1 MEKFI
6 LINKFLEYLD
16 NEKNYSS
23 FTISSYAKDLIELMN
38 LLNKKELNIEE
49 SDIKEYLNFL
59 YNKKLNSNSICRKI
73 STLKSFYNFLN
84 LKGYTKTNP
93 LENIGYPKKEK
104 KLPKFVYYDEL
115 ESIIEEAK
123 IGEYGERNS
132 LIVELLYATGLRVS
146 ELIEIKI
153 KDINFSNRSI
163 ITLGKGS
170 VERIVYFGCYAEEIL
185 NKYINSFRIE
195 HLKNKKHDYLFINK
209 NGDKITDRG
218 IRLILDNI
226 LKRVSV
232 KTKISPHSLRHTF
245 ATHLLDNGCDI
256 KVVQELL
263 GHKHL
268 STTEIYTHISNEKLR
283 EVYFKCHPRSGRNE

>member
-1 MEKFI
+1 MEQFI
-6 LINKFLEYLD
+6 YISKFLDYLD

-38 LLNKKELNIEE
+38 LLNKKELEIEE
-49 SDIKEYLNFL
+49 SDIKDYLNIL
-59 YNKKLNSNSICRKI
+59 YDKKLNSSSICRKI

-84 LKGYTKTNP
+84 LKGFIKINP
-93 LENIGYPKKEK
+93 LENIGYPKREK

-115 ESIIEEAK
+115 ESIIEESK
-123 IGEYGERNS
+123 KGEFGERNS
-132 LIVELLYATGLRVS
+132 LIIELLYATGLRVS

-153 KDINFSNRSI
+153 KDINFNNRSI
-163 ITLGKGS
+163 ITLGKGK
-170 VERIVYFGCYAEEIL
+170 VERIVYFGYYAEEIL
-185 NKYINSFRIE
+185 KKYINGFRKKY
-195 HLKNKKHDYLFINK
+195 LKNKNHDFLFINK
-209 NGDKITDRG
+209 DGDKISDRG

-226 LKRVSV
+226 LKRVTI
-232 KTKISPHSLRHTF
+232 KIKISPHSLRHTF

-283 EVYFKCHPRSGRNE
+283 EVYFKCHPRSGKNE